1 MYIIGITGG
10 TGAGKTS
17 AMNVLQSFG
26 AILLD
31 CDEIYH
37 DLLHTNKEMKKEIE
51 TRFENVTEAGEIDR
65 HKLGEIVWSDPAAL
79 LDLNTITHRYV
90 SGDIEWRIIAYKAQG
105 GDLAAIDA
113 VALIES
119 GQNVKCDVV
128 IGVIAPL
135 EKRLSRIMNRDG
147 LTEEQAL
154 KRINAQK
161 PESFYIENCDHI
173 LENIFETQEEFE
185 NKCKDFFGKLLENR
199 N

>member
-51 TRFENVTEAGEIDR
+51 VRFENVTEEGEIDR
-65 HKLGEIVWSDPAAL
+65 HKLGDIVWNDPAAL
-79 LDLNTITHRYV
+79 LDLNAITHRYV

-119 GQNVKCDVV
+119 GQNLKCDVV

-135 EKRLSRIMNRDG
+135 EKRLTRIMNRDG

-154 KRINAQK
+154 KRINAQQ
-161 PESFYIENCDHI
+161 PESFYKENCDHV
-173 LENIFETQEEFE
+173 LENNYDSHAEFE
-185 NKCKDFFGKLLENR
+185 DKCKTFFKELIDNR
-199 N
+199 

>member
-37 DLLHTNKEMKKEIE
+37 DLLRNNKEMKAEIE
-51 TRFENVTEAGEIDR
+51 ARFENVTDAGEIDR
-65 HKLGEIVWSDPAAL
+65 HKLGEIVWNDPAAL
-79 LDLNTITHRYV
+79 LDLNAITHRYV

-119 GQNVKCDVV
+119 GQNAKCDVV

-154 KRINAQK
+154 MRINAQQ
-161 PESFYIENCDHI
+161 PENFYKEKCDYI
-173 LENIFETQEEFE
+173 LENHYDTQAEFE
-185 NKCKDFFGKLLENR
+185 NECKDFFKKLLDNR
-199 N
+199 